1 MNPGEFLFSHLRKE
15 AQDERID
22 IKLVSIIEQLAQAA
36 TELSD
41 VIACPPENLV
51 VENRVSISSPGT
63 FRHPLDLAAQAIFE
77 KYLSNSPASIL
88 LTEEFDELLLLP
100 GKSSLCV
107 VLDPLD
113 GSSNIETNMSIGSIF
128 SIIEVDSGNPNEP
141 LKAINA
147 GKFRA
152 AGFFVYG
159 PQTTLALC
167 CNDGVNLFTLDPE
180 SGKFILQQ
188 QRIEIPNGKSEFAI
202 NSSNYRHWDS
212 GIRHYVDDCIAGLD
226 GPLGADYNMRWN
238 ASLVAEAYRILTRG
252 GVFLYPGDSRPG
264 YENGRISLLFAA
276 QAVAMLIEQASG
288 KATDGFER
296 ILEKA
301 ITGYH
306 DRVPLIFGSPQAV
319 DQVQEYL
326 SIVPSPRA
334 PSPLFTK
341 RTLFRI

>member
-1 MNPGEFLFSHLRKE
+1 MNSAESLFRQLRRE
-15 AQDERID
+15 VDNNRVGSD
-22 IKLVSIIEQLAQAA
+22 IASIIDCLALAA
-36 TELSD
+36 IELSD
-41 VIACPPENLV
+41 AISFSPATIANGCD
-51 VENRVSISSPGT
+51 SGT
-63 FRHPLDLAAQAIFE
+63 DCDGDAQKPLEIAAQKIFE
-77 KYLSNSPASIL
+77 KHISASPASIL
-88 LTEEFDELLLLP
+88 ISEELDDLMLLP
-100 GKSSLCV
+100 GKSSLCIAI
-107 VLDPLD
+107 DPLD

-128 SIIEVDSGNPNEP
+128 SIIEIDTREFDDPVR
-141 LKAINA
+141 AIST
-147 GKFRA
+147 GKQLA

-167 CNDGVNLFTLDPE
+167 CNDGVNIFALDPE
-180 SGKFILQQ
+180 TSEFILQKR
-188 QRIEIPNGKSEFAI
+188 RIQIPHGKPEFAI

-264 YENGRISLLFAA
+264 YQKGRIRLLYEALP
-276 QAVAMLIEQASG
+276 VAMLIEQASG

-296 ILEKA
+296 ILDKQ

-306 DRVPLIFGSPQAV
+306 ARVPLIFGSPDSV
-319 DQVQEYL
+319 DQVEEYL
-326 SIVPSPRA
+326 SCVPSTKA

-341 RTLFRI
+341 RTLFRN